1 MSKRPAEA
9 AALIVEDNPDN
20 LFIAIELLRRAGV
33 SYYNGSSSGR
43 QLFDL
48 LETIDRPI
56 DLILLDLQIPEQDG
70 YTILKRIR
78 GTPRLRETRVVAL
91 TANVMVDDLATA
103 RAAGFDGL
111 IGKPIN
117 KLRFA
122 RQIERILQ
130 GEAVWEPR

>member
-1 MSKRPAEA
+1 MSKRPDEA

-20 LFIAIELLRRAGV
+20 LFIGVELLRRAGV
-33 SYYNGSSSGR
+33 SYYNGSPSGR

-56 DLILLDLQIPEQDG
+56 DLILLDLQIPEEDG
-70 YTILKRIR
+70 YTILKQIR
-78 GTPRLRETRVVAL
+78 ATPRLQGTRVVAL
-91 TANVMVDDLATA
+91 TANVMIDDLAKA

-122 RQIERILQ
+122 RQIERILR

>member
-9 AALIVEDNPDN
+9 VALIVEDNPDN
-20 LFIAIELLRRAGV
+20 LFIGLELLRRAGV
-33 SYYNGSSSGR
+33 SYYNGRPSGR

-70 YTILKRIR
+70 YTVLKQIR
-78 GTPRLRETRVVAL
+78 ATPRLQGTRVVAL
-91 TANVMVDDLATA
+91 TANVMVDDVAKA

-111 IGKPIN
+111 IGKPIS

-122 RQIERILQ
+122 QQIERILQ
-130 GEAVWEPR
+130 GEPVWEPR

>member
-33 SYYNGSSSGR
+33 SYYNGSPSGR
-43 QLFDL
+43 QLFEL

-70 YTILKRIR
+70 YTILKLIR
-78 GTPRLRETRVVAL
+78 ATPRLRGTRVVAL
-91 TANVMVDDLATA
+91 TANVMADDLAKA

-130 GEAVWEPR
+130 GEAIWEPR